1 MINLVPAKCPS
12 CGAQLELDD
21 NLKRTECKFCRT
33 TIIVDEAIQK
43 YEVEIEGKVKVSGI
57 QDENDKLD
65 NIRKFLKVGKNDEAE
80 DLLDEFLE
88 DNPFN
93 LEANKLFIE
102 LHIPK
107 AVNYE
112 NIESYLSY
120 KAPFISEIYFSD
132 YIEREIND
140 KINNLQKLSENIND
154 YKDFI
159 EKTKSDLLNYT
170 EVREKYNSDKRE
182 LINLIKKYISSK
194 KRFKKI
200 LDLFC
205 LTYNKEIND
214 PTESNILDY
223 YLEEMELINV
233 TENYFTFKASP
244 YELSYKSTEKL
255 RIDERLKRMKE
266 FLDGKDSKN
275 GIFKKFFS

>member
-1 MINLVPAKCPS
+1 MVKLVPAKCPS
-12 CGAQLELDD
+12 CGANLELDD
-21 NLKRTECKFCRT
+21 NLKRIECEFCRT
-33 TIIVDEAIQK
+33 TIVVDEAIQK
-43 YEVEIEGKVKVSGI
+43 YQVELTGKVKVSGI
-57 QDENDKLD
+57 QDDNDKLD
-65 NIRKFLKVGKNDEAE
+65 NIRKFLKVGKNNEAE

-102 LHIPK
+102 FHIPK
-107 AVNYE
+107 AVTYE

-120 KAPFISEIYFSD
+120 KAPFIEESYFSD

-170 EVREKYNSDKRE
+170 KIREKYNADKRE
-182 LINLIKKYISSK
+182 LINLINEYISSK
-194 KRFKKI
+194 KRLKKI

-205 LTYNKEIND
+205 LTYNKTID
-214 PTESNILDY
+214 TPTESTI
-223 YLEEMELINV
+223 
-233 TENYFTFKASP
+233 
-244 YELSYKSTEKL
+244 
-255 RIDERLKRMKE
+255 
-266 FLDGKDSKN
+266 
-275 GIFKKFFS
+275 